1 MLTLLLGRAGS
12 GKTAEIL
19 RRLSENVEKGVPG
32 NIYIVPEQ
40 YSHDAEREMA
50 EVCPDDAC
58 LYAEVLSFSR
68 LEGRVFSE
76 VGGLRE
82 KTLDKG
88 GRLLSMMRAVTES
101 APYLKVYSL
110 GSSKPDYLK
119 SLISTYDELRSAE
132 ITVPELFAASK
143 KVDSPTGE
151 KLKDLSLIFE
161 SYERV
166 KEQSGLDPRDRLSRL
181 ASGIAESSVGNSG
194 EIFIDGFTDFTAQ
207 ELRVIDE
214 LIKKGASIT
223 VSLTTAD
230 LMSEEPMFA
239 LPAKTGRTL
248 MALASKRGVKC
259 ETQKLRAQN
268 SAKAPELTYLEKN
281 ITGYGKEKYDG
292 KCEAVS
298 LYRGAEIYD
307 ELSLAAAR
315 TKELVRAGARYRQ
328 IAIVSP
334 DWNKYASGAR
344 GILGKYSIPFNS
356 SDKEDILNKPLI
368 AFVLSALEVVITNWD
383 RESVCRY
390 IKTGLAG
397 ITADERDLLE
407 NYLIKWNVRGSSMW
421 QRAEGWKMHPDGYS
435 DNMSDEAR
443 ERLQIVNSARLAVCG
458 PLAFLEKALAAET
471 GAGKAEAVYDFLE
484 QAGIYGKTEEK
495 VRELEAKG
503 KLKSADELSQLWSI
517 VTDALEQFSDIV
529 GDKPMDNEEFS
540 RLLRLLLGEYDVST
554 IPSSIDA
561 VGVGDMSR
569 MRGRGIKHLIIV
581 GATDASMP
589 SFRESGELFSER
601 EKTELRNAGLG
612 LPDSRDDDLSRELG
626 LIYSAL
632 TMPSDSLTMSF
643 PETTRKSYMVTRIS
657 EMFGIQEKDID
668 NSVFLY
674 AREPALELAAS
685 AVSMDKNSLAARAY
699 FSARPELK
707 TELEKLQLAAKM
719 PRGRLSR
726 MAAEKLYGRN
736 VTLSASR
743 LDKFYSCRYSYFLKY
758 GLRLKRRDPAGLDAP
773 ETGTFIHFVLEK
785 TFSAAKEKGGVNSVS
800 DDELRS
806 LARGFCQEYA
816 LVKLGGLEDKTG
828 RFKYLFSR
836 LCDDAERIVLNMAR
850 ELRSSSFSPLSFEL
864 RFGGDGGELPP
875 IEVDGDGGKT
885 RLIGVADRV
894 DGWIH
899 NDKLYIRVIDYKTG
913 KKSFRLSDILYG
925 MGMQMLIYLFALK
938 DEGEELYKKEIVP
951 AGVLYAPAR
960 DAITPVSGSDISDE
974 ELEAEKLKKS
984 IRSGLLLND
993 PEVIDAMENG
1003 TKHKYIPVKLSKEGL
1018 PSGDSLAG
1026 AEELGALARH
1036 VFMLISG
1043 MGNELRQGELSADP
1057 YFRSQLDNACVYCDY
1072 FGACHFRSAG
1082 DEDRPRYVSRVKTP
1096 EAWEKIMRNRK

>member
-19 RRLSENVEKGVPG
+19 RRLAENVRKGIPG

-101 APYLKVYSL
+101 APYLRVYSL
-110 GSSKPDYLK
+110 GSSKTDYLK
-119 SLISTYDELRSAE
+119 SLISTYDDLRSAE
-132 ITVPELFAASK
+132 ITVSELFAASD
-143 KVDSPTGE
+143 KVASPTGD

-181 ASGIAESSVGNSG
+181 AAGIAESSVGTSG

-214 LIKKGASIT
+214 LIKKGAALT
-223 VSLTTAD
+223 ASLTTAD

-248 MALASKRGVKC
+248 MSLASKRGVKC
-259 ETQKLRAQN
+259 CMVKLN
-268 SAKAPELTYLEKN
+268 SEKSSKAPELIYLEKN
-281 ITGYGKEKYDG
+281 ITGYGNEKYSG
-292 KCEAVS
+292 KCEAVT

-315 TKELVRAGARYRQ
+315 TAELVRAGARYRE

-334 DWNKYASGAR
+334 DWNNYASAAR

-356 SDKEDILNKPLI
+356 SDKEDILNKPLL
-368 AFVLSALEVVITNWD
+368 AFVLSALDVVITNWE
-383 RESVCRY
+383 RESVCRC

-397 ITADERDLLE
+397 ITADQRDQLE
-407 NYLIKWNVRGSSMW
+407 NYLIKWSIRGSSMW
-421 QRAEGWKMHPDGYS
+421 QRTDGWKMHPDGYS
-435 DNMSDEAR
+435 AAMNDEAKA
-443 ERLQIVNSARLAVCG
+443 RLESVNSSRLAVCG
-458 PLAFLEKALAAET
+458 PLAFLEKALGSAET
-471 GAGKAEAVYDFLE
+471 GSGKAEAVYDFLE
-484 QAGIYGKTEEK
+484 KAGIYGQTEEK
-495 VRELEAKG
+495 VRELENKG
-503 KLKSADELSQLWSI
+503 KLKAADELSQLWSI
-517 VTDALEQFSDIV
+517 LTDALEQFSDIV
-529 GDKPMDNEEFS
+529 GDKLMDNEEFA

-581 GATDASMP
+581 GATDAAMP

-601 EKTELRNAGLG
+601 EKTELRSAGLG
-612 LPDSRDDDLSRELG
+612 LPDSRDDELSRELG
-626 LIYSAL
+626 LIYSSF
-632 TMPSDSLTMSF
+632 TMPSDSLTLTY
-643 PETTRKSYMVTRIS
+643 PETSRKSYMITRLS
-657 EMFGIQEKDID
+657 EMLGIQERDID
-668 NSVFLY
+668 SSVFLY
-674 AREPALELAAS
+674 AKEPALELAAS
-685 AVSMDKNSLAARAY
+685 AISMDNNSVAARAY
-699 FSARPELK
+699 FASKPELRS
-707 TELEKLQLAAKM
+707 ELEKLELAAKM

-726 MAAEKLYGRN
+726 MAAEKLYGKN
-736 VTLSASR
+736 VTLSASQ

-773 ETGTFIHFVLEK
+773 ETGTFIHYVLEQ
-785 TFSAAKEKGGVNSVS
+785 TFREAEKAGGLNAIS
-800 DDELRS
+800 DDELKKI
-806 LARGFCQEYA
+806 ARACCSDYA
-816 LVKLGGLEDKTG
+816 ETKLGGLEDKTG

-836 LCDDAERIVLNMAR
+836 LCDDAERIAINMAR
-850 ELRSSSFSPLSFEL
+850 ELRSSSFKPLSFEL
-864 RFGGDGGELPP
+864 KFGADGMLPP
-875 IEVDGDGGKT
+875 IEVEGDGGNT
-885 RLIGVADRV
+885 RLIGIADRV
-894 DGWIH
+894 DGWLH
-899 NDKLYIRVIDYKTG
+899 NDKLYLRVIDYKTG
-913 KKSFRLSDILYG
+913 KKSFKLSDVLYG

-938 DEGEELYKKEIVP
+938 DEGKDLYQKEIVP
-951 AGVLYAPAR
+951 AGVLYSPAR
-960 DAITPVSGSDISDE
+960 DQITRTSGDIGDD
-974 ELEAEKLKKS
+974 ELERKKLKDNL
-984 IRSGLLLND
+984 RSGLLLND

-1003 TKHKYIPVKLSKEGL
+1003 TKGKYIPVTLSKEGL

-1026 AEELGALARH
+1026 AEELGALAKH
-1036 VFMLISG
+1036 VFMLISR

-1057 YFRSQLDNACVYCDY
+1057 YFRSQLDTACVYCDY

-1082 DEDRPRYVSRVKTP
+1082 DEDRPRYISRVKTP
-1096 EAWEKIMRNRK
+1096 EAWEKIMRNKR